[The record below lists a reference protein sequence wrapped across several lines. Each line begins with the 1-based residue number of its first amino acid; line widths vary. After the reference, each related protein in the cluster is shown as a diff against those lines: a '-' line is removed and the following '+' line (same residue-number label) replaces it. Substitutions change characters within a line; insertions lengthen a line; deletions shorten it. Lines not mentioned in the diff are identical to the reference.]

1 MNRNNKYLTLVRRE
15 FWENRNLW
23 ITPLIGVGLLLCAAI
38 WGAANIGN
46 GITISTDPVESPARA
61 TEIGAVSLL
70 GISSAIG
77 LFACIVTGIYLLD
90 CLFAERKDRSILF
103 WKSLPVSDAE
113 TVLAKLGLALV
124 LMPLFVLALSVLL
137 QPVLAL
143 IVGLRFSTLSPH
155 IGGLLWGS
163 LKTLPYLMG
172 VWFATLL
179 WYAPVATYLMLAS
192 VIAKRTPI
200 VYAIVPPV
208 ALGVAEWLLFDT
220 RRVFLFVAERLVP
233 QLSQPRRV
241 VPGDGPMRNGS
252 IDLQVNWGMI
262 FSDPGL
268 WLGLLA
274 AAAMAYGVIRLRRY
288 RDDT

>member
-1 MNRNNKYLTLVRRE
+1 MNRNNKHLTLVRRE
-15 FWENRNLW
+15 LWENRGLW
-23 ITPLIGVGLLLCAAI
+23 IAPLIGVGLLLIAAI

-46 GITISTDPVESPARA
+46 GITISTDPVESPRRA

-70 GISSAIG
+70 GIGSAIS

-113 TVLAKLGLALV
+113 TVLTKLGLALV
-124 LMPLFVLALSVLL
+124 LMPLYVLALSIVL
-137 QPVLAL
+137 QPLLAL
-143 IVGLRFSTLSPH
+143 IVSLRFSALDSH
-155 IGGLLWGS
+155 IGGLMWGS
-163 LKTLPYLMG
+163 LKALPYLMG
-172 VWFATLL
+172 SWLVMLL

-192 VIAKRTPI
+192 VIARRTPI

-208 ALGVAEWLLFDT
+208 ALGVAEWLLFASHH
-220 RRVFLFVAERLVP
+220 VFQFVGERLAP
-233 QLSQPRRV
+233 QLMRPGFV
-241 VPGDGPMRNGS
+241 VPRGGS
-252 IDLQVNWGMI
+252 LDFQVEWGLLTQ
-262 FSDPGL
+262 PGL